1 MDRERFD
8 MEYSAVRRA
17 LIEREFTRLNDRQRE
32 AVFTTEGPLLV
43 LAGAGSGK
51 TTVLINRIAA
61 LIRFGRAYEC
71 GRAPDF
77 ATEAELGELK
87 ACLRSGERLNER
99 QTYLCAVDPVP
110 AWNLL
115 AITFTNKAASEM
127 KTRLERILGPAAN
140 EIWASTF
147 HSACVRILRRDID
160 KLGFERNFTVYDDDE
175 HLHLLK
181 VILRERNVDD
191 SLLQPR
197 TVANIISRAKDQLIM
212 PNRFAYENSSDLRMK
227 KAAEIYEV
235 YQQRLKNANALDFDD
250 IIMYTVLL
258 LQKFPEVLEYYQKK
272 FKYVLVDEYQD
283 TNYAQYM
290 LTKLLSGG
298 YENICVVGDDDQ
310 SIYRFRGATIENIM
324 KFESQYKNTKVIR
337 LEQNY
342 RSTKAVL
349 NAANK
354 VIENNVSRK
363 GKTLWTE
370 NDEGEI
376 IGFYRGQNEQ
386 DEAQYIAA
394 SILGGYSKGLTP
406 RDFAVLYRLNAQSNA
421 VENAFKRNGIPY
433 RIVGGVRFFDRAEVR
448 DMLAY
453 MHAIS
458 NHLDALRIRRII
470 NTPSRKISDMRV
482 ETATMLAEE
491 NRLPLYEV
499 LRTAKTFPELDRAA
513 AAMEN
518 FAAMLEDLRVLA
530 ETMPLDELYDVI
542 LDRTG
547 YAAMLEAKGDA
558 ESIGRL
564 ENVQELKS
572 NIIEYTRTHDTPSLE
587 GFLEEVAL
595 FTDIDRYDAGADA
608 VVLMTL
614 HSAKGLEFP
623 VVFMCGMEEGIFPS
637 YRSLD
642 EQEQLE
648 EERRLCYVGITRAE
662 RRLHMTCA
670 RSRTIFGKTSYN
682 KISRFVNEIPDEY
695 IDRPKYEPIKS
706 EDGSHYTPRQNLM
719 IRSRRQ
725 RPEPPASAGTPMAWK
740 AASSTQ
746 NVVHIFRIGE
756 KVSHTAFG
764 AGVVEALNPMGGD
777 MMLTINF
784 EKVGTKR
791 LMANSA
797 SKFIKKLDE

>member
-1 MDRERFD
+1 VDRERFD

-17 LIEREFTRLNDRQRE
+17 LIDREFNRLNDRQRE

-51 TTVLINRIAA
+51 TTVLINRIAS
-61 LIRFGRAYEC
+61 LIRYGRAYEC
-71 GRAPDF
+71 EQAPDF
-77 ATEAELGELK
+77 AGADELAELK
-87 ACLRSGERLNER
+87 ACLRSGERMNDR
-99 QTYLCAVDPVP
+99 QSYLCSVDPVP
-110 AWNLL
+110 AWSIL
-115 AITFTNKAASEM
+115 AITFTNKAATEM
-127 KTRLERILGPAAN
+127 KNRLERILGPMAN

-175 HLHLLK
+175 HLNVLK
-181 VILRERNVDD
+181 SILREKNIDD

-197 TVANIISRAKDQLIM
+197 TVAQIISRAKDSLIM
-212 PNRFAYENSSDLRMK
+212 PNRFAYENGEDLRMK
-227 KAAEIYEV
+227 KAAEVYEV

-290 LTKLLSGG
+290 LTKLLAGG
-298 YENICVVGDDDQ
+298 YNNICVVGDDDQ

-324 KFESQYKNTKVIR
+324 KFESQYKNSKVIR

-342 RSTKAVL
+342 RSTKSVL

-354 VIENNVSRK
+354 VIENNVGRK

-458 NHLDALRIRRII
+458 NHLDELRIKRII
-470 NTPSRKISDMRV
+470 NTPSRKISDKRV
-482 ETATMLAEE
+482 SEAQTLAEE

-499 LRTAKTFPELDRAA
+499 LRTAKTFPELDRAG
-513 AAMEN
+513 AAMES

-530 ETMPLDELYDVI
+530 ETMPLDELYDII
-542 LDRTG
+542 LERTG

-595 FTDIDRYDAGADA
+595 FTDIDRYDAGANA

-623 VVFMCGMEEGIFPS
+623 VVFMCGMEEGIFPA

-642 EQEQLE
+642 DQEQLE

-670 RSRTIFGKTSYN
+670 RARTIFGKTSYN
-682 KISRFVNEIPDEY
+682 KISRFINEIPDEY
-695 IDRPKYEPIKS
+695 IDRPKPAPVKTD
-706 EDGSHYTPRQNLM
+706 DGSSYAPRQNLM
-719 IRSRRQ
+719 IRRNRAY
-725 RPEPPASAGTPMAWK
+725 REPPVTVGTPTAWQ
-740 AASSTQ
+740 AAANTH
-746 NVVHIFRIGE
+746 NAVHLFRVGE

-764 AGVVEALNPMGGD
+764 AGIVEALNPMGGD

-784 EKVGTKR
+784 EKVGVKR

-797 SKFIKKLDE
+797 SKFIKKI